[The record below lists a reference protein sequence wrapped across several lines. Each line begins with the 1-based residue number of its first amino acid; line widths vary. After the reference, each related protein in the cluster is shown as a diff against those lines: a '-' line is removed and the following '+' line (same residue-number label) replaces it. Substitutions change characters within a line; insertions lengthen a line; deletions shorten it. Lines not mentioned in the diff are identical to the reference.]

1 LFELRAA
8 SLLAEAE
15 TYSDM
20 LLVDVRGAAC
30 MNARPCAPNA
40 ARPPSAKHTEGPGD
54 LSGKTLALLE
64 AASLQY
70 DAAFVVKVDDDV
82 WLNVPA
88 LAASLRARRHTQRL
102 YMGCLRAGSPLRF
115 AGTSY
120 AHLAVGESLQFAD
133 PEPSVLPYAAGQLY
147 VLSRELAL
155 HLAES
160 ARLLR
165 RFGNEDV
172 SVGAWLV
179 GLDADV
185 VDEPRFCCEH
195 CAAQTADAPCVAVY
209 QRECAGVCMPEAT
222 MERLDALCNATAAP
236 DDWEESRKLLADA
249 AAARAAATAAL
260 SGAGV

>member
-1 LFELRAA
+1 
-8 SLLAEAE
+8 
-15 TYSDM
+15 
-20 LLVDVRGAAC
+20 V
-30 MNARPCAPNA
+30 
-40 ARPPSAKHTEGPGD
+40 EGPGD

-64 AASLQY
+64 SASLQY
-70 DAAFVVKVDDDV
+70 DAAFVVKADDDV
-82 WLNVPA
+82 WLNVRA
-88 LAASLRARRHTQRL
+88 LAESLRARRLTRRL

-115 AGTSY
+115 SGTSY

-179 GLDADV
+179 GLDADA
-185 VDEPRFCCEH
+185 VDEPRFCCAH
-195 CAAQTADAPCVAVY
+195 CAEQTEDAPCVAVY
-209 QRECAGVCMPEAT
+209 QPECAGVCMPEAT

-236 DDWEESRKLLADA
+236 QDWLESKALLAQA
-249 AAARAAATAAL
+249 AATRAAATAAL
-260 SGAGV
+260 SGGGAV

>member
-1 LFELRAA
+1 MFELRAA
-8 SLLAEAE
+8 SLQAEIE
-15 TYSDM
+15 TYNDIM
-20 LLVDVRGAAC
+20 LVDVRALHAC
-30 MNARPCAPNA
+30 ALLRRSHLTTLRFSQHM
-40 ARPPSAKHTEGPGD
+40 EGPGD

-64 AASLQY
+64 SASLQY
-70 DAAFVVKVDDDV
+70 DAVFVVKADDDV
-82 WLNVPA
+82 WLNLRE
-88 LAASLRARRHTQRL
+88 LAASLRARRLSERL

-115 AGTSY
+115 TGTMY

-160 ARLLR
+160 SRLLR

-179 GLDADV
+179 GLDADA

-195 CAAQTADAPCVAVY
+195 CAEQADDAPCIAIY
-209 QRECAGVCMPEAT
+209 QRECAGVCLPEAT
-222 MERLDALCNATAAP
+222 MERLDALCNASATP
-236 DDWEESRKLLADA
+236 EDKQESKALLAEA
-249 AAARAAATAAL
+249 AATRAAATAAL
-260 SGAGV
+260 SGGIV